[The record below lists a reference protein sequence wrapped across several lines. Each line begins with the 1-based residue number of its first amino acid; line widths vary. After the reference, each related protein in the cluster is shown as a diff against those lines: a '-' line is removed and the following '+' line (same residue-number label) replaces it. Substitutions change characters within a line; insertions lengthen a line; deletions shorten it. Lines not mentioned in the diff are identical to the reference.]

1 MSDLDD
7 GSWTVLPRLGAEIV
21 LGNGET
27 IDVAAAAARLR
38 LLEVGLGRLA
48 IGDVAPAAPQHTHGQ
63 SHSPTYS
70 SWQMMK
76 TRCLNPNYPDYP
88 DYGGRG
94 ITVHPAWRDSFEAF
108 YADMRE
114 RPEGTTLHRI
124 DNDGDHTPENCRWA
138 TPAEQ
143 AANRR
148 PARRRLTE
156 S

>member
-94 ITVHPAWRDSFEAF
+94 ITVT
-108 YADMRE
+108 
-114 RPEGTTLHRI
+114 RPGATASRRSTPTCASAPRAPRCTGSTT
-124 DNDGDHTPENCRWA
+124 TV
-138 TPAEQ
+138 TT
-143 AANRR
+143 R
-148 PARRRLTE
+148 PRTAGGRPLPSRPQTDAQRVDA
-156 S
+156 